1 MITLDL
7 FHRIGYHYKAADKSL
22 VWRLHKAL
30 ALKRPQGVG
39 LKGLT
44 TTFLA
49 FSFKAS
55 MILHCLYYIKDL
67 IAFLSLFMLMI
78 PLSLVILYASFRIS
92 LTSCILNLLN
102 NLAPLITFLVFKSS
116 LSLMVSPLTWPLL
129 KGFPLPWSPTLN
141 YPNTGL
147 TVWLILLFTDL
158 PLVPCTMLLLQFT
171 RPEISYAGNKT
182 SQFMSQSL
190 EEHWKSGRQSSSF

>member
-7 FHRIGYHYKAADKSL
+7 FHGIGYHYKAADKSL

-182 SQFMSQSL
+182 CQFMSQSL
-190 EEHWKSGRQSSSF
+190 EEHWKSERQSSSF